1 MGVSRYESLADV
13 RRFTKRYRFKAVAEV
28 LRERGIPFTP
38 AADGEPLV
46 PLGALDGKPRPARN
60 TGPRLD
66 LVNG

>member
-1 MGVSRYESLADV
+1 MSRYESLADV
-13 RRFTKRYRFKAVAEV
+13 RRFTKRYRFKTIAEK
-28 LRERGIPFTP
+28 LRERGIQFTE

-46 PLGALDGKPRPARN
+46 PLGALDGKPRSARN